1 MAAPVAS
8 AAEPAVAPDPSRAE
22 ADRALLE
29 RLLSNEA
36 DPAYRRRALRLLA
49 DLELRDGDTVLD
61 GGCGY
66 GFYALAMTA
75 LRRLTVVALDT
86 DRARLREAG
95 RSVSEARLAAGDMAR
110 LPCADAA
117 FDKILLSEVL
127 EHLPD
132 DAAAL
137 RELWRV
143 ARPGATLALS
153 VPHAN
158 YPAWW
163 DPINKLNDALGRPPL
178 RRAAFGGIW
187 EHHQRLYTPERL
199 RAALAAAGWRIERCE
214 EATHYALPCVPYL
227 VYGLGKPLLERGLL
241 PAAWRRRADRLR
253 GLERPAGADPFSLAR
268 RLIYWADRRND
279 GPAPPPGASFVNI
292 LVKARKVHP

>member
-1 MAAPVAS
+1 MAAPGAS
-8 AAEPAVAPDPSRAE
+8 GPEQAA

-29 RLLSNEA
+29 RLLRNEA

-49 DLELRDGDTVLD
+49 DLELRDGDVVLD

-86 DRARLREAG
+86 DRRRL
-95 RSVSEARLAAGDMAR
+95 LAARRGVAAAWLAGGDVAS
-110 LPCADAA
+110 LPCADAS
-117 FDKILLSEVL
+117 FDKLLLSEVL
-127 EHLPD
+127 EHVPD
-132 DAAAL
+132 DGAAL

-143 ARPGATLALS
+143 ARPGALLALS

-178 RRAAFGGIW
+178 RHAAFGGIW
-187 EHHQRLYTPERL
+187 EHHQRLYTPELL
-199 RAALAAAGWRIERCE
+199 RAALETAGWRIERCE
-214 EATHYALPCVPYL
+214 EATHYALPCAPYL

-241 PAAWRRRADRLR
+241 PAGWRRRADRMG
-253 GLERPAGADPFSLAR
+253 GLERPAGADPFQLAR
-268 RLIYWADRRND
+268 RLIYWIDQRNERP
-279 GPAPPPGASFVNI
+279 GPPAGASFVNI
-292 LVKARKVHP
+292 LATARKERR